1 MLSLCQIL
9 ANEQNDDQI
18 RMSAGLAMKNTLTAK
33 VSVSLFGV
41 ERERER
47 GISSR
52 DGIFN
57 PFLLQEFARKEELT
71 QRWLLTAEDLRVQ
84 IKQGV
89 S

>member
-1 MLSLCQIL
+1 LCQIL

-33 VSVSLFGV
+33 VTVFFSTEK
-41 ERERER
+41 EREDR
-47 GISSR
+47 
-52 DGIFN
+52 IFKH
-57 PFLLQEFARKEELT
+57 FLQEFARKEELS
-71 QRWLLTAEDLRVQ
+71 QRWLLTAEDLRAQ